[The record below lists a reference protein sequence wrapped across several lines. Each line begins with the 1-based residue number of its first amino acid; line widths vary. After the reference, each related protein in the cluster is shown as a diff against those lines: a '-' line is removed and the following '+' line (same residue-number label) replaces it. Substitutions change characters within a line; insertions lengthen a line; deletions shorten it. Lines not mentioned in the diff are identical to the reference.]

1 MLSCISR
8 YLHTAKEL
16 EDGVK
21 KIIADTIRPV
31 LKMDGGDIKL
41 DGIKDGV
48 VSVTLLGHCS
58 GCPSRQATLHNG
70 ILMCLQEEFPD
81 EIKEIK
87 ETMIEEIK

>member
-1 MLSCISR
+1 MS
-8 YLHTAKEL
+8 LHTQKEL
-16 EDGVK
+16 EDGVL
-21 KIIADTIRPV
+21 KIIEKTIRPV
-31 LKMDGGDIKL
+31 LQMDGGDIKL

-70 ILMCLQEEFPD
+70 ILMCLQEEYPE
-81 EIKEIK
+81 EIKDIK

>member
-1 MLSCISR
+1 M
-8 YLHTAKEL
+8 HTTKEL
-16 EDGVK
+16 EEGVK

-58 GCPSRQATLHNG
+58 GCPSRKETLHNG
-70 ILMCLQEEFPD
+70 ILMCLQEEYPE
-81 EIKEIK
+81 EIKDIK
-87 ETMIEEIK
+87 ETMIDEIK